1 MLNRRH
7 LRIKVLQVLYAF
19 YQNNEEDLLK
29 AEKELLRSV
38 DRMYDLYLWY
48 LLTFEELHRFAVRR
62 IEDRRKKVRPTED
75 DLNPNL
81 KFVENFLIK
90 HFVESTDL
98 KRKCEERKVN
108 WTGAVENDLMRK
120 LFLEVVESDTY
131 KNYMASEESSLEE
144 DRQFL
149 VDLFKQVIA
158 NFHLI
163 HDYFEN
169 LSIYWLDD
177 IDLMCAMVLKTIKQL
192 KSESDLGT
200 QPVMDLHKDKADE
213 LGFVKSLLRNTI
225 EMDDDNTEMI
235 DHLTKN
241 WELER
246 IAKMDIILL
255 KMALTELKVQ
265 PSIPKKV
272 TLNEYIEISK
282 FYSTPKSQVFING
295 ILDKAVPLLQERGE
309 MKKTGRGLM
318 D

>member
-19 YQNNEEDLLK
+19 YQNNEEDILK

-38 DRMYDLYLWY
+38 DRMYDLYIWY
-48 LLTFEELHRFAVRR
+48 LLTFEELHSFAMKR
-62 IEDRRKKVRPTED
+62 IEDRRKKVRPTEE

-81 KFVENFLIK
+81 KFVENKILQ
-90 HFVESTDL
+90 HFIGNVDL
-98 KRKCEERKVN
+98 KRKSEERKVN
-108 WTGAVENDLMRK
+108 WTGAIENDLMRK
-120 LFLEVVESDTY
+120 LFLQVVDSDVYNTY
-131 KNYMASEESSLEE
+131 MQSNTSSLEE
-144 DRQFL
+144 DRQFM
-149 VDLFKQVIA
+149 VDLFKQEIA

-177 IDLMCAMVLKTIKQL
+177 IDLMCSMVLKSIKQL
-192 KSESDLGT
+192 KSEKDLESSK
-200 QPVMDLHKDKADE
+200 VMDLHKDKADE
-213 LGFVKSLLRNTI
+213 LDFVKSLLHNTL
-225 EMDDDNTEMI
+225 EMDEVNTSLI
-235 DHLTKN
+235 DELTKN

-246 IAKMDIILL
+246 IAKMDVILL

-295 ILDKAVPLLQERGE
+295 ILDKAIPLLEERGE
-309 MKKTGRGLM
+309 LKKSGRGLM
-318 D
+318 N